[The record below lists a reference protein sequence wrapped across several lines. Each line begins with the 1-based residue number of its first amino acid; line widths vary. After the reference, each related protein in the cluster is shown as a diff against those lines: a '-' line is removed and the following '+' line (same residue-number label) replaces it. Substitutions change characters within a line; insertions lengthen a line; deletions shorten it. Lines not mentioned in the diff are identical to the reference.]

1 MSHLNHQKIM
11 LLAAHGA
18 EEEQVSQL
26 QRAILAASGKPATV
40 SVEQGV
46 INSWSG
52 QSWGCSFPVDA
63 HVSETLA
70 MDYDMV
76 IVPAGERS
84 IDKLLQ
90 NPHTER
96 LLSSFMEA
104 GKAIVVF
111 GDAVRVLHETG
122 VATHVSMPETGVE
135 TFDNVLSVADASV
148 ENLGHVVTH
157 MVQVQPV
164 FAEAA

>member
-1 MSHLNHQKIM
+1 MSHLSHQKVM

-18 EEEQVSQL
+18 EEEQFSQL

-52 QSWGCSFPVDA
+52 ESWGCSFPVDA

-84 IDKLLQ
+84 IEKLLQ

-96 LLSSFMEA
+96 LLASFMEA

-111 GDAVRVLHETG
+111 GDATRALLETG
-122 VATHVSMPETGVE
+122 VATHITMPETGVE
-135 TFDNVLSVADASV
+135 AFDHILCVSNASV
-148 ENLGHVVTH
+148 ENFGHVITH
-157 MVQVQPV
+157 MSQIQPV
-164 FAEAA
+164 YAEAA

>member
-1 MSHLNHQKIM
+1 MSHLNQQKVM

-18 EEEQVSQL
+18 EEDQVSQL
-26 QRAILAASGKPATV
+26 QRAILAAGGKPSTV
-40 SVEQGV
+40 SVEQCV

-52 QSWGCSFPVDA
+52 ENWGCSFPVDA

-76 IVPAGERS
+76 IVPAGVRS

-104 GKAIVVF
+104 GKSIVIF
-111 GDAVRVLHETG
+111 GDALRALHETG
-122 VATHVSMPETGVE
+122 IAMHPKMPETGVE
-135 TFDNVLSVADASV
+135 AFDHILCVANASV
-148 ENLGHVVTH
+148 ENIGHVVTH

-164 FAEAA
+164 YAEAA